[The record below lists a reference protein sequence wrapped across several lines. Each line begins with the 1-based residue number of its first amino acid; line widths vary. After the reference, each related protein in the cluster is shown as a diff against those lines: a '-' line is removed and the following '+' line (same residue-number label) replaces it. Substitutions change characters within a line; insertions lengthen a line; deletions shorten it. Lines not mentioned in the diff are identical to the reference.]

1 MVRGGEVLADLSR
14 KLVGEYTRWTELN
27 GSIKAITSRP
37 HSEWGLADGYFFVF

>member
-1 MVRGGEVLADLSR
+1 MVREGVIADLAR

-37 HSEWGLADGYFFVF
+37 HSEWGLVDG